1 MRKNTGFTLIEL
13 MITVAIV
20 GILGAIAYPSYM
32 EYVKR
37 THRAEIA
44 GAMTEAAQQLERF
57 YSQNGQYSDAGN
69 NKPSLSAGNTWYSL
83 VAVRTDKTFVL
94 TAQPKAG
101 QMMVGDKCGSFTLT
115 ETGARSNIVG
125 GQAAT
130 PALIATCWGR

>member
-57 YSQNGQYSDAGN
+57 YSQNGQYSDTAT
-69 NKPSLSAGNTWYSL
+69 NKLNLSAGNTWYKL
-83 VAVRTDKTFVL
+83 DAVRNEKTFTL

-101 QMMVGDKCGSFTLT
+101 QMMVGDKCGNFTLT
-115 ETGARSNIVG
+115 HTGERGNTGADV
-125 GQAAT
+125 
-130 PALIATCWGR
+130 ATCWGR